1 MDEMFLIQVRAQAAR
16 EILECGS
23 VSLET
28 QIDLH
33 EAIQSVTKV
42 TLEYVSVGGI

>member
-1 MDEMFLIQVRAQAAR
+1 MDEMFLIEVRAQAAR
-16 EILECGS
+16 EILERGS

-33 EAIQSVTKV
+33 EAIMGGSDVSV
-42 TLEYVSVGGI
+42 EYVNVAGF